1 MERAALLFWLWMLA
15 FAVTA
20 LWALSQAAVA
30 SSFGVRPTLV
40 KLGYG
45 PNLVTLSLGGIQWA
59 LHPLIP
65 LGSSVRFN
73 GPPEDAPTEAPADNR
88 LHQLPLVLHA
98 ATIILP
104 WALLVVV
111 AMACLGAGEG
121 LSQFLTGFTVPFQ
134 YSRLPD
140 RIERFVALLRHGE
153 LLQAWG
159 LASAKVAAI
168 NLLPMPILAGGSLL
182 ALPWRKQR
190 ERLPV
195 WAAGLNLVTLLI
207 LLPWAGYALYLFG
220 AAIFR

>member
-15 FAVTA
+15 FSVTT

-45 PNLVTLSLGGIQWA
+45 PKLTTLSLGGIQWA
-59 LHPLIP
+59 VHPLIP

-73 GPPEDAPTEAPADNR
+73 GPPDDAPTEVPADNR
-88 LHQLPLVLHA
+88 LNQLPVVLHA
-98 ATIILP
+98 AIILLP
-104 WALLVVV
+104 WILLVVV

-121 LSQFLTGFTVPFQ
+121 LSQFLAGFTVPFQ
-134 YSRLPD
+134 YGRLPG
-140 RIERFVALLRHGE
+140 RIDRFVALLREGE
-153 LLQAWG
+153 LLRAWG

-182 ALPWRKQR
+182 ALPWRHRRSQ
-190 ERLPV
+190 LPV
-195 WAAGLNLVTLLI
+195 WAAGLNFVTLLV
-207 LLPWAGYALYLFG
+207 LLPWAGYSLYLFG